1 MFQAPKMSWF
11 TLSVI
16 FAFRLIFISGG
27 VYAGS
32 QEPFFPI
39 QQHLE
44 GPSSEYTDRLIRWAQ
59 KWPPRGLILEAQ
71 RGDSPVLLE
80 CLETLGK
87 LDYIG
92 IQQQMTIRAP
102 LSRVEAI
109 LDDIDHYQDL
119 FSGFETIRVE
129 SKNGNQILTYWEQ
142 KVPLF
147 FIPNVKYKMTY
158 LIDKS
163 SLQRKFYRYQLR
175 ESSHIK
181 ASDGLIVIEEGID
194 SSQAPVTRYTE
205 FDFFDAN
212 WGLLKIIASQK
223 IWQESVDGVYQSD
236 LAIKLKAENP
246 TWSFNQVARESQK
259 MMKAFPSSPCIE
271 NKKIFK
277 DSKDE

>member
-163 SLQRKFYRYQLR
+163 SLQRKFYRYQL
-175 ESSHIK
+175 
-181 ASDGLIVIEEGID
+181 
-194 SSQAPVTRYTE
+194 SQMRRTSRCP
-205 FDFFDAN
+205 
-212 WGLLKIIASQK
+212 IASETVEAMRYGSTPISK
-223 IWQESVDGVYQSD
+223 SRVTVVGASFVCTVES
-236 LAIKLKAENP
+236 
-246 TWSFNQVARESQK
+246 TR
-259 MMKAFPSSPCIE
+259 
-271 NKKIFK
+271 
-277 DSKDE
+277 